1 MGKSMEELDANP
13 NPWYKEPWPW
23 ILMSGPAIVM
33 VACIIT
39 IYLAFST
46 GANEDIGGAVRRG
59 LVIEVLQERSSV
71 GNANLGASEGTVEIP
86 PSLQE
91 IEAKQKSLQLAE
103 QLRQQADN

>member
-23 ILMSGPAIVM
+23 ILMSGPAIVI

-46 GANEDIGGAVRRG
+46 GANEDMGGAVKRG
-59 LVIEVLQERSSV
+59 LVIEVLHERAP
-71 GNANLGASEGTVEIP
+71 GDAPAAMDTP
-86 PSLQE
+86 PLQE
-91 IEAKQKSLQLAE
+91 QEARQKSQALTAE
-103 QLRQQADN
+103 QLDKIQN

>member
-23 ILMSGPAIVM
+23 ILMSGPAIVA

-46 GANEDIGGAVRRG
+46 GADEDMGGAVRRG
-59 LVIEVLQERSSV
+59 LIVEVLQERSPGDAPAAMDV
-71 GNANLGASEGTVEIP
+71 PA
-86 PSLQE
+86 LQE
-91 IEAKQKSLQLAE
+91 QEAKEKSSAVSAQPKAGE
-103 QLRQQADN
+103 